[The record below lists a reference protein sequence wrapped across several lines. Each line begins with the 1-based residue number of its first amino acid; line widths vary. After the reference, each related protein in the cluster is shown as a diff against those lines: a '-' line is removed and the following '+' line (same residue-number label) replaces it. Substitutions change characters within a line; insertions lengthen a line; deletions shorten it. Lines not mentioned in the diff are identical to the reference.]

1 MSEKQLGFFN
11 YDQDGNV
18 RPKKEDEFIIP
29 ETPKPPPPPIPN
41 ELSSRQYNSYDDY
54 IHSVD
59 WKQKRDYVIYLAE
72 GQCQKCGKKKPLE
85 VHHLTYARLYRE
97 RLADLKALCKEC
109 HPHADEERR
118 RIRKAEIYEKGLNT
132 YAIRTLKLGEMWWYD
147 HYDFAVYKFD
157 IFLAR
162 KSHFENGGSSEE
174 WKEELQLMKD
184 EYYENYKYEK
194 NDEDAEEFN
203 LFRDDDWNTHSGY

>member
-85 VHHLTYARLYRE
+85 VHHLAYARLYRE

-184 EYYENYKYEK
+184 EYY
-194 NDEDAEEFN
+194 FS
-203 LFRDDDWNTHSGY
+203 FR